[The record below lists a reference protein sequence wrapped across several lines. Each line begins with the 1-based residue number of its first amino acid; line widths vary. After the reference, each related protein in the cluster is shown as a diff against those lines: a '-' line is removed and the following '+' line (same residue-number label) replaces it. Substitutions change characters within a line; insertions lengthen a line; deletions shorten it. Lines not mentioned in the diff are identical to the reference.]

1 MFSSIPRKIGFGEV
15 WHRHNAAIDYE
26 VDQNKVR
33 FSIYYYFELGL
44 HKSTK
49 IIMGIIWKPQ
59 KESTN
64 HGKVILRFGRF
75 QSELET
81 EIGLSAWKKSG
92 LIPMYDDQDIHEPD
106 IIIDDYE
113 IPTSSQSMTN
123 ELLCLDLNDSFSER
137 KNSISFNR
145 NLKQSS
151 ISNYFTKK

>member
-1 MFSSIPRKIGFGEV
+1 MAYKIPIEIK
-15 WHRHNAAIDYE
+15 AALL
-26 VDQNKVR
+26 K
-33 FSIYYYFELGL
+33 YYFAEECSVQSLVKYAL
-44 HKSTK
+44 AKHD
-49 IIMGIIWKPQ
+49 
-59 KESTN
+59 ENETN
-64 HGKVILRFGRF
+64 HGKVILKFGLF

-81 EIGLSAWKKSG
+81 EIGLSVWKKSW
-92 LIPMYDDQDIHEPD
+92 LIQMYDDQDIHEPD

-151 ISNYFTKK
+151 I